1 MRKLEVT
8 GHIVA
13 DAERKISKNGKEY
26 LSFRIANNEFN
37 DEKDQNGRQKPY
49 WIGVTSLNQRHFNM
63 AQYLTK
69 GKPVIVEGDYSDR
82 IYQNKEGNCDISR
95 DILANAI
102 YFLPGSG
109 ENASTTN
116 TATNTQTASQ
126 TVTPTIQTKMEAPK
140 PTTQEIKVPTQTI
153 VADNDDEDDLPF

>member
-109 ENASTTN
+109 ENGGNGN
-116 TATNTQTASQ
+116 TAPKTTEAAPTTQT
-126 TVTPTIQTKMEAPK
+126 VMEKPK
-140 PTTQEIKVPTQTI
+140 PTTEELKVPTQDA
-153 VADNDDEDDLPF
+153 VKDDEVDDLPF

>member
-1 MRKLEVT
+1 MRTLQVT

-13 DAERKISKNGKEY
+13 DAERKMAKSGKEY

-37 DEKDQNGRQKPY
+37 DEKGADGKAKPY
-49 WIGVTSLNQRHFNM
+49 WIGVTSLNQRHFSLT
-63 AQYLTK
+63 QYLTK

-109 ENASTTN
+109 EGGNN
-116 TATNTQTASQ
+116 TATATAKAAAP
-126 TVTPTIQTKMEAPK
+126 TVQTKMETPK
-140 PTTQEIKVPTQTI
+140 PTTAEIKVPTPAP
-153 VADNDDEDDLPF
+153 ADDGVDDLPF

>member
-13 DAERKISKNGKEY
+13 DAERKISKSGKEY

-37 DEKDQNGRQKPY
+37 DEKGTDGKQKPY
-49 WIGVTSLNQRHFNM
+49 WIGVTSLNQRHFSM

-69 GKPVIVEGDYSDR
+69 GKPIIVEGDYSDR
-82 IYQNKEGNCDISR
+82 IYQNKEGNCEISR

-109 ENASTTN
+109 ENGTNAAATAAQSTT
-116 TATNTQTASQ
+116 AA
-126 TVTPTIQTKMEAPK
+126 PKAQTKMETPK
-140 PTTQEIKVPTQTI
+140 PTTEELKIPTT
-153 VADNDDEDDLPF
+153 ATTEDDDDELPF

>member
-13 DAERKISKNGKEY
+13 DAERKISKSGKEY

-37 DEKDQNGRQKPY
+37 DEKGADGKQKPY
-49 WIGVTSLNQRHFNM
+49 WIGVTSLNQRHFSM

-69 GKPVIVEGDYSDR
+69 GKPIIVEGDYSDR
-82 IYQNKEGNCDISR
+82 IYQNKEGNCEISR

-109 ENASTTN
+109 ENGTN
-116 TATNTQTASQ
+116 SAATAGQPATAA
-126 TVTPTIQTKMEAPK
+126 PKAQTKMETPK
-140 PTTQEIKVPTQTI
+140 PTTEELKIPTT
-153 VADNDDEDDLPF
+153 ATTEDDDDDELPF

>member
-13 DAERKISKNGKEY
+13 DAERKISKSGKEY

-37 DEKDQNGRQKPY
+37 DEKGQDGKSKPY
-49 WIGVTSLNQRHFNM
+49 WIGVTSLNQRHFSM

-69 GKPVIVEGDYSDR
+69 GKPIIVEGDYSDR
-82 IYQNKEGNCDISR
+82 IYQNKEGNCEISR

-109 ENASTTN
+109 ENSNAAQQTNKATTT
-116 TATNTQTASQ
+116 TAGPTVQT
-126 TVTPTIQTKMEAPK
+126 TMETPK
-140 PTTQEIKVPTQTI
+140 PTTADIKVPTQTT
-153 VADNDDEDDLPF
+153 VSNDDDEDALPF